1 MEGGADVNIGCEVNQ
16 TAMMAAA
23 AFYGHFDI
31 VKYLHLHQGQTSA
44 SPTMLVILD
53 RIPGANYRPCHGGVE
68 AGAVSVP

>member
-1 MEGGADVNIGCEVNQ
+1 MTKLHLAAANGDYEEVRRLVEEGADVNIGCEVNQ

-44 SPTMLVILD
+44 SPTMLVIL
-53 RIPGANYRPCHGGVE
+53 P
-68 AGAVSVP
+68 